1 MPLATQRDHWGKRD
15 ASLSAGDSQYPHST
29 AGRLS
34 GFWYVPGASLRLTP
48 WLYSQKL
55 ENFDPAKGLVPIQTG
70 EPPPQKKAF
79 AKSGEKTQNFLYV
92 GSFMALSQNPDLR
105 DLGHMCL
112 SVASLSPVPLCLSP
126 SDFLDE
132 PYLTFRIHMT
142 SRKEF

>member
-1 MPLATQRDHWGKRD
+1 MGSGTSREPLLDSPLGYILRNWKILTLQKAW
-15 ASLSAGDSQYPHST
+15 SQY
-29 AGRLS
+29 
-34 GFWYVPGASLRLTP
+34 
-48 WLYSQKL
+48 KL
-55 ENFDPAKGLVPIQTG
+55 GN
-70 EPPPQKKAF
+70 PPPKKAF

-92 GSFMALSQNPDLR
+92 ESFMALSQNPDLR
-105 DLGHMCL
+105 DSGHMCL

>member
-34 GFWYVPGASLRLTP
+34 GFWYIPGASLRLTP

-70 EPPPQKKAF
+70 EPPPKKKKSFCQKRGKDSEF
-79 AKSGEKTQNFLYV
+79 PYV
-92 GSFMALSQNPDLR
+92 ESFMALSQNLDLR
-105 DLGHMCL
+105 DSGHMCL

-126 SDFLDE
+126 
-132 PYLTFRIHMT
+132 
-142 SRKEF
+142 